1 MRHSFPFIAL
11 LMVLP
16 MLSGGGRMAAG
27 GMCGVAAGTC
37 STAADDSSASRT
49 EVLFETT
56 EGNIRIVL
64 FNETPIHRDNFVKHI
79 DGHFYDSVLFHR
91 VIRNF
96 MIQAGDPD
104 SRTAPPGV
112 EIGEGDCGYTLPAEI
127 LYPTLFHKRGA
138 VAMAR
143 EDDEV
148 NPERRSNCSHF
159 YIVWGKR
166 FSTADIE
173 YMKNWLDTTSNGA
186 VKMPPEIASVYRRTG
201 GTPHLDGGYT
211 VFGEV
216 TEGLNVVEKIQRA
229 DTDDN
234 DRPVYDVRIL
244 RAVVTKRGSSTTGN
258 QIMTP

>member
-112 EIGEGDCGYTLPAEI
+112 EIGEGDCGYTLPAESSDS
-127 LYPTLFHKRGA
+127 YSRMAFTLDSQRSLPP
-138 VAMAR
+138 AMICFTFCQ
-143 EDDEV
+143 
-148 NPERRSNCSHF
+148 PLRSSACS
-159 YIVWGKR
+159 
-166 FSTADIE
+166 ANA
-173 YMKNWLDTTSNGA
+173 M
-186 VKMPPEIASVYRRTG
+186 
-201 GTPHLDGGYT
+201 
-211 VFGEV
+211 
-216 TEGLNVVEKIQRA
+216 
-229 DTDDN
+229 
-234 DRPVYDVRIL
+234 
-244 RAVVTKRGSSTTGN
+244 
-258 QIMTP
+258 